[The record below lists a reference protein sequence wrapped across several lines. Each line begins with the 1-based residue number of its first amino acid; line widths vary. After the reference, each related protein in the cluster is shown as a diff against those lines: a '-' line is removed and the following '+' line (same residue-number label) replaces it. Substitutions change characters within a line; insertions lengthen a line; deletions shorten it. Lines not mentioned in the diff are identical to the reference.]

1 MIFWTTLFPQK
12 WATWR
17 ISCALMLLDID
28 FLVRFLLFSSAY
40 LEYLSI
46 SGNSF
51 SGTISFSLESLTS
64 IKEVDFSSNSLTS
77 QIPKYLGNLSFLEFL
92 IISYDY
98 FEGEV
103 PIQKEF
109 LRIKNWISISIPIH
123 EYFIQMILNRS
134 SQSGDSSES
143 LMFDLISRFYHCLC
157 LRRRPTYKLIICC

>member
-28 FLVRFLLFSSAY
+28 FLVRFLLFSSDY

-46 SGNSF
+46 SGNF
-51 SGTISFSLESLTS
+51 FCGTVSFSLESLTS
-64 IKEVDFSSNSLTS
+64 IKELDFSSNSLTS

-103 PIQKEF
+103 PIKKEF
-109 LRIKNWISISIPIH
+109 LRIKIEFQFQFQFMNISYKWISIALLKVV
-123 EYFIQMILNRS
+123 IQVKVSFLILS
-134 SQSGDSSES
+134 VGFTIVYAWEGDLHIS
-143 LMFDLISRFYHCLC
+143 L
-157 LRRRPTYKLIICC
+157 